1 MPAVSAIASAPQ
13 WAAITLG
20 SHLSSS
26 RPHLQH
32 VGSHGMSIV
41 KREVKDEVPFLM
53 TAENTEFIIRRK

>member
-20 SHLSSS
+20 FQLSSL

-41 KREVKDEVPFLM
+41 KRGVKDEVPLIK
-53 TAENTEFIIRRK
+53 TTETIEYIIRRK

>member
-20 SHLSSS
+20 FQLSSL

-32 VGSHGMSIV
+32 VGSHGISIV
-41 KREVKDEVPFLM
+41 KREVKDEVPFKW
-53 TAENTEFIIRRK
+53 TAENTEFIIRCK